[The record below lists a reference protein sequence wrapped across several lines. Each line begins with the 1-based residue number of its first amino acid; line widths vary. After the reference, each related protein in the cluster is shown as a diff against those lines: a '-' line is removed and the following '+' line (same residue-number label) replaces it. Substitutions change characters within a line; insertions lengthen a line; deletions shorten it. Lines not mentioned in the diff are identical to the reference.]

1 MKMIHSIK
9 NDFTEAEKQ
18 YSIFLLTYL
27 RFLNNMLHR
36 FESQS
41 ITGHEAMEIQLRS
54 SLHFTHLLHSHTVSK
69 EISLA
74 PYFTVS
80 LESATQE
87 ALGSAIRE
95 LRFSLSHFPFS
106 SKRIR
111 ESCLGTMKQ
120 FKNYYAPDT
129 IKIIIPA
136 SSASLPWLVLQ
147 KQ

>member
-9 NDFTEAEKQ
+9 NDFAEAEKQ

-36 FESQS
+36 FENQS
-41 ITGHEAMEIQLRS
+41 LTEHEAMEMQLRS
-54 SLHFTHLLHSHTVSK
+54 SMHFTHLLHNHSITK
-69 EISLA
+69 EISLT
-74 PYFTVS
+74 PYFMAS
-80 LESATQE
+80 LESTTQQ
-87 ALGSAIRE
+87 ALESAIRE
-95 LRFSLSHFPFS
+95 LRFSLRQFPFS
-106 SKRIR
+106 SNRIR

-120 FKNYYAPDT
+120 FKNYYAPDS

-136 SSASLPWLVLQ
+136 SSVSLPWLVLQ